1 MLANVVR
8 NNVDL
13 AERVLVENITVGEDT
28 RSSKVEA
35 EARIRSS
42 NTGIE
47 VRLIVG
53 SVRDGML
60 ESVKRPD
67 PKHRVTNSDVRDQTM
82 RRIGSPLDNNSILG
96 AVVRAKDAAEDERQ
110 HKKEQPKQGA
120 LVEDAHL
127 RSVRDA

>member
-13 AERVLVENITVGEDT
+13 AERILVKNITVGEDT

-53 SVRDGML
+53 SVRNGML
-60 ESVKRPD
+60 ESV
-67 PKHRVTNSDVRDQTM
+67 
-82 RRIGSPLDNNSILG
+82 
-96 AVVRAKDAAEDERQ
+96 
-110 HKKEQPKQGA
+110 
-120 LVEDAHL
+120 
-127 RSVRDA
+127 